1 MTIGIIGGG
10 VWGSALAKLFSDQKV
25 LIYTRDKNVMDS
37 INEHHFNPRLKYA
50 VFNENVTAT
59 NSLEEISEKEYIFI
73 ALPSQKIRSVLENP
87 YFKYAKYICNE
98 NIFWSV

>member
-37 INEHHFNPRLKYA
+37 INDMF
-50 VFNENVTAT
+50 VF
-59 NSLEEISEKEYIFI
+59 S
-73 ALPSQKIRSVLENP
+73 
-87 YFKYAKYICNE
+87 
-98 NIFWSV
+98 FWN